1 MPRVLLGI
9 GLGWGM
15 FKEMKREPGAEQ
27 SMLDCEK
34 GSARVF
40 MVFSSR
46 LVDSRIYPRGPGWQ
60 ALVNDASNRLAPADS
75 GREGE
80 QR

>member
-1 MPRVLLGI
+1 
-9 GLGWGM
+9 M

-34 GSARVF
+34 GSA
-40 MVFSSR
+40 
-46 LVDSRIYPRGPGWQ
+46 Q